1 MSNCDAILAQAQAL
15 IELGNRYAA
24 RGDHARAL
32 AEYQRVLEI
41 MPDSA
46 DAHNS
51 AGNALLEL
59 DRGQEAVAAFE
70 NARRIQPRSAIIEY
84 NLANAYRR
92 LEQAQQAEAHFRRA
106 IELDPRLAQAHNNL
120 GTLLQ
125 ARDEMASAET
135 AYRRAIILEPG
146 YAQAHYNLGVL
157 LAKRGDVEGAIA
169 SYRLTTQL
177 DPKNAHAYYNLGAA
191 LKQQRRSPEA
201 QACYLAALQLDPG
214 YAEAHSNSGTID
226 LEFGRFDAAREHFQ
240 RAIQLSPDL
249 AEAHH
254 NLGMLHLLHGNFEAG
269 WPEYAWQ
276 AHSASH
282 AGRKLDQPQW
292 DGSPLDG
299 RTLLVVGEY
308 GLGDNLQYVRYLPEL
323 RKREAGQVLAA
334 MNTRLHPLLKSSHI
348 GDLVDP
354 DELDVSFDVHVS
366 LVSLPCLFRET
377 DATFPREIPYLHADP
392 KLVRKWRD
400 KLADISPL
408 RVGINWQGNPEYPW
422 DQWRSIAL
430 RAFEPLAHVPG
441 VRLISL
447 QKGLGSDQ
455 IAAVQKQF
463 ELVVLRDEVDTQGAF
478 VDTAAIIANLDLVIT
493 SDTAMAH
500 LAGGLGA
507 KVWLA
512 TSRVPE
518 WRWFLDREDSP
529 WYPSMRL
536 CRQTKLGR
544 WDDVFRRMADELAAL
559 VR

>member
-1 MSNCDAILAQAQAL
+1 MANSDAILAQANL
-15 IELGNRYAA
+15 YAA

-59 DRGQEAVAAFE
+59 DRAQEAVAAFE
-70 NARRIQPRSAIIEY
+70 NARRIQPESAVIEY
-84 NLANAYRR
+84 NLANAFRR
-92 LEQAQQAEAHFRRA
+92 LEQAQQAEQHYHRA
-106 IELDPRLAQAHNNL
+106 IELDPRLAPAHNNL

-125 ARDEMASAET
+125 ARDEVDSAET
-135 AYRRAIILEPG
+135 AYRRAIMLEPG
-146 YAQAHYNLGVL
+146 YAEAHYNLGVL
-157 LAKRGDVEGAIA
+157 LARRGDLDGAIA
-169 SYRLTTQL
+169 SYQLATQL
-177 DPKNAHAYYNLGAA
+177 DLRNAHAYYNLGAA
-191 LKQQRRSPEA
+191 LKQLRRSAEA
-201 QACYLAALQLDPG
+201 QTCYEATLQLDPG

-226 LEFGRFDAAREHFQ
+226 LELGRFDAAREHFQ
-240 RAIQLSPDL
+240 QAIRLSPNL

-254 NLGMLHLLHGNFEAG
+254 NLGILHLLHGNFEAG
-269 WPEYAWQ
+269 WREYAWQ
-276 AHSASH
+276 AHSASP
-282 AGRKLDQPQW
+282 AGRKLDQPRW

-299 RTLLVVGEY
+299 RTLLVIGEY
-308 GLGDNLQYVRYLPEL
+308 GLGDNLQYVRYVPEL
-323 RKREAGQVLAA
+323 RKRGAGRVLAA
-334 MNTRLHPLLKSSHI
+334 VNTRLHPLLKSSHI
-348 GDLVDP
+348 GDLVDL
-354 DELDVSFDVHVS
+354 DELDVPFDVHVP

-377 DATFPREIPYLHADP
+377 DATFPREIPYLHAYP

-408 RVGINWQGNPEYPW
+408 RVGVNWQGNPEYPW
-422 DQWRSIAL
+422 DHWRSIAL
-430 RAFEPLAHVPG
+430 LAFEPLARVPG

-447 QKGLGSDQ
+447 QKGLGTDQ
-455 IAAVQKQF
+455 IAAAQKQF
-463 ELVVLRDEVDTQGAF
+463 ELVVLPDDLDTQGAF

-507 KVWLA
+507 RVWLA
-512 TSRVPE
+512 TSRIPE

-536 CRQTKLGR
+536 FRQTELGR